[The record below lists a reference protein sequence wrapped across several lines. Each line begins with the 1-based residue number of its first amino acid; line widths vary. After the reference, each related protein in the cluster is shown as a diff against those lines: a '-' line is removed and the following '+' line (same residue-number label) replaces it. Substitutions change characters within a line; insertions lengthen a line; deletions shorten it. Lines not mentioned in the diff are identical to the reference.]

1 MVWIFPHRFLLQK
14 KDTDKAKGS
23 GTKGVYIPTKSMSK
37 HSIQYLL
44 ENVNKKDEIVKEGN
58 TKNGVTQAS
67 PSSAISVSD
76 LFALVNKKKTLLKRR
91 AWLKTTQTCR
101 QQTISLQ
108 ILYPLLS
115 KMSINKS

>member
-1 MVWIFPHRFLLQK
+1 MIM
-14 KDTDKAKGS
+14 TDE
-23 GTKGVYIPTKSMSK
+23 K
-37 HSIQYLL
+37 HVKLEVKEFSDKENTLYVAIALESI
-44 ENVNKKDEIVKEGN
+44 KKDEIVKEGN

-67 PSSAISVSD
+67 PSSVISVSD

-115 KMSINKS
+115 KMSIKKS